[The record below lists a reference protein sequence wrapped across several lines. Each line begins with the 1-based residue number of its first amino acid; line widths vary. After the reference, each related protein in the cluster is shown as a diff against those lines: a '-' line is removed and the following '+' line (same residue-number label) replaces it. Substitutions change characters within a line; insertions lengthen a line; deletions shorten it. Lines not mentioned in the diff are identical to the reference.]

1 MIDHLFSFPFPISVN
16 ESLCYGMFNGQRR
29 TYSSAKHKAYKNDCK
44 HWVLRNREYVLMLRE
59 NAQRWVKEGHFVSV
73 SMKVLIPKDEY
84 YTKTKTAKDPVKRFD
99 VTNRIKQCH
108 DALSE
113 ILDID
118 DRYFRPTKEEI
129 FTCDLKTKHLILQ
142 LSRSEK
148 PSHISMNQSHQEISE
163 ALQSRN
169 ILEQGFPSV
178 NFRFAFK
185 DINQA
190 SLELT

>member
-1 MIDHLFSFPFPISVN
+1 
-16 ESLCYGMFNGQRR
+16 
-29 TYSSAKHKAYKNDCK
+29 
-44 HWVLRNREYVLMLRE
+44 MLRE

-129 FTCDLKTKHLILQ
+129 FTCDLKTKHLVIH
-142 LSRSEK
+142 LSQSDAPK
-148 PSHISMNQSHQEISE
+148 HISQKQSQSQIMDELLSQDIS
-163 ALQSRN
+163 
-169 ILEQGFPSV
+169 GKVFPSV
-178 NFRFAFK
+178 NLRFDFK
-185 DINQA
+185 DTKET
-190 SLELT
+190 S